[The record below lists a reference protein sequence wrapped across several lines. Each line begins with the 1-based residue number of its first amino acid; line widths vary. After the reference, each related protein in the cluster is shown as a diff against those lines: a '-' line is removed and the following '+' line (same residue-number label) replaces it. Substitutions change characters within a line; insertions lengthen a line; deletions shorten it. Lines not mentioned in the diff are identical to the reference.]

1 MLMKSEHR
9 KELVSEIRS
18 LAQSQGLN
26 TVSTTFLEITAN
38 SLAAQTDPENAE
50 KRERRYQEMAST
62 MTPELLSSYA
72 RMLALLFLTVR
83 EYRDDPCDILGG
95 IYHELNLN
103 NEWNGQYFTP
113 DDVCRLMAQITLPSD
128 ELSANDGPITIN
140 EPTCGSGTMVMDNPH
155 MENPH
160 GENPA
165 QLNTNQVI
173 NNQRNNSLNKY
184 DSDDYKGTTGGL
196 EVVMR
201 SIIYAAYSK
210 DLSVKTTT
218 AKIQMM
224 KQGKYVGGYAPYGYV
239 LHPEIRNKLK
249 LDPEAA
255 EVVRRVFDE
264 ALEGR
269 NTSQIALSLNDDNIP
284 TPGQYFKGKHPDKKK
299 YSRMSEKI
307 SWTASMVY
315 KILTSYVYTGATVG
329 HKRKSGGV
337 GSRKTISQKKEE
349 WIIVE
354 GMHEAI
360 VSKEEFELAQAV
372 IRGGEKNPK
381 RNLRYYPLK
390 GLVCCGNCKR
400 ALTRRKLRNEGGYFY
415 QCTYSTHDR
424 DTECPVG
431 ERYSEAWIEDT
442 AYKAIGQMLTLVE
455 KKAVKEHEISKRRKS
470 AITECAD
477 AIRDLQ
483 KQYEQL
489 KAVKLRLYEKYTSGS
504 ITKAEYLKRK
514 AETDAKMS
522 ENEEAIQQG
531 HQRMQEL
538 DSEHPCSDERLDAV
552 LGEYQKG
559 AGLTYELAH
568 ALISAIYI
576 HGHDSIEIVWQFKDI
591 FEDAEI

>member
-1 MLMKSEHR
+1 MNKDYTIGIY
-9 KELVSEIRS
+9 IRLS
-18 LAQSQGLN
+18 MADEDTGSGN
-26 TVSTTFLEITAN
+26 K
-38 SLAAQTDPENAE
+38 AE
-50 KRERRYQEMAST
+50 SDSIGNQ
-62 MTPELLSSYA
+62 
-72 RMLALLFLTVR
+72 RMLINRYLDNHPTLSKYPRLEFADDGYTGTNFHRPQFSAMMEKVR
-83 EYRDDPCDILGG
+83 HGEINLICVKDFSRFSRDYIETGNYLECTFPFMGVRFIS
-95 IYHELNLN
+95 I
-103 NEWNGQYFTP
+103 
-113 DDVCRLMAQITLPSD
+113 
-128 ELSANDGPITIN
+128 NDG
-140 EPTCGSGTMVMDNPH
+140 
-155 MENPH
+155 
-160 GENPA
+160 
-165 QLNTNQVI
+165 
-173 NNQRNNSLNKY
+173 Y

-299 YSRMSEKI
+299 YSRMSDKI

-315 KILTSYVYTGATVG
+315 KIIINYVYTGATVG
-329 HKRKSGGV
+329 RRQKSSGV
-337 GSRKTISQKKEE
+337 GSKKKIRLEKE
-349 WIIVE
+349 NWIIVE

-360 VSKEEFELAQAV
+360 VSKEEFELAQTV

-381 RNLRYYPLK
+381 RNLCHYPLK

-415 QCTYSTHDR
+415 QCTHSTHDR
-424 DTECPVG
+424 DTDCPVG

-442 AYKAIGQMLTLVE
+442 AYKAIGQMFTLVE

-477 AIRDLQ
+477 TIRDLQ
-483 KQYEQL
+483 KQSEQL
-489 KAVKLRLYEKYTSGS
+489 KEVKLRLYEKYTSGS

-559 AGLTYELAH
+559 EGLTYELAH
-568 ALISAIYI
+568 ALISAIYV
-576 HGHDSIEIVWQFKDI
+576 HGHDRIEIVWKFKDI